1 MACEFLSLRG
11 LLAKALFVFLPFD
24 SGHLPDLAGE
34 SPGDEVALLRGD
46 YSHAGLFRD
55 SSRCEVSDCLGGA
68 KDGEAKDAEP
78 EVVYGGDG
86 LGHQTLAL
94 PWNAEPEAA
103 VIEVAFAEQDGSYV
117 VFGRVFESEGPVPL
131 VAATD
136 RREGDVAIVG
146 EGSVGGVRPG
156 NDGVQE
162 PDDLPVG
169 KETLGLGRVGELEGT
184 QDEAISLEFGGM

>member
-1 MACEFLSLRG
+1 VAGEFLSLRG

-24 SGHLPDLAGE
+24 CGHLPDLAGE
-34 SPGDEVALLRGD
+34 SPGDEVALLRVD
-46 YSHAGLFRD
+46 YAHACLFRD
-55 SSRCEVSDCLGGA
+55 ASRGGVPDCLGGA

-78 EVVYGGDG
+78 EVVYRGDG

-94 PWNAEPEAA
+94 PRNAEPEAA
-103 VIEVAFAEQDGSYV
+103 IIAVAFAEQDGSYV
-117 VFGRVFESEGPVPL
+117 VLGRLFESQRPVPL

-136 RREGDVAIVG
+136 GREGDVAIVG
-146 EGSVGGVRPG
+146 EGSVGGVRPRH
-156 NDGVQE
+156 DGVQQ

-184 QDEAISLEFGGM
+184 QDEAVSLEFGCM